1 MRVLA
6 LASQKGGSGKTTL
19 SGHLAVQ
26 AQRAGAGPVVLI
38 DIDPQGSLA
47 DWWNER
53 EADFPAF
60 AQTTVGRLAQD
71 LQVLRQQGFK
81 LAVIDTPPAITMA
94 IQSVIALSELIVVPT
109 RPSPHD
115 LRAVGATVDLCERA
129 GKPLIFAVNGAT
141 PKARITAEAI
151 VALSQHGT
159 VAPITLHHRT
169 DFAASMIDGRTVME
183 VDPTGRSA
191 AEVAQL
197 WSYIS
202 ERLEKNFRRTVF
214 AVPQQSQPGMA
225 PVRALGGAAQRR
237 SGRQVRRPEDA
248 VQLRLVE
255 HRPDDAPVVR
265 AGVDNQHGQV
275 GEGRR
280 YMHGADSK
288 LAHSTRLWRPAESQ
302 SGFGLGTPLK
312 SRGADARLHLQ
323 PDPKAA
329 PVPAAHHD
337 RRRCFRR
344 LQFLAGRP
352 GYDRRK
358 RLCRLRLRHHTGR
371 QPGCACFGAGPA
383 G

>member
-109 RPSPHD
+109 PPSPHD

-225 PVRALGGAAQRR
+225 PVRALGGAAP
-237 SGRQVRRPEDA
+237 RP
-248 VQLRLVE
+248 
-255 HRPDDAPVVR
+255 
-265 AGVDNQHGQV
+265 V
-275 GEGRR
+275 GSFGRR
-280 YMHGADSK
+280 
-288 LAHSTRLWRPAESQ
+288 
-302 SGFGLGTPLK
+302 
-312 SRGADARLHLQ
+312 
-323 PDPKAA
+323 
-329 PVPAAHHD
+329 V
-337 RRRCFRR
+337 
-344 LQFLAGRP
+344 AGS
-352 GYDRRK
+352 
-358 RLCRLRLRHHTGR
+358 
-371 QPGCACFGAGPA
+371 
-383 G
+383 